1 MKYKTCEMEDEY
13 KAAPGDILNLQKQ
26 IEISPEHAEIL
37 MNKWK
42 GDLFKATL
50 DAFKLSDGITSV
62 LYEKVNM
69 DLYLND
75 NTLGIEDET
84 NTHRKLEKARIISDE
99 KDSILNDSKDD
110 PYETS
115 RLIKFEYIPF
125 NYDTELFLRKSIN
138 TDKYNMETNTIEKYL
153 LDTRIEELGAS
164 NVIPRFLGG
173 KSKKLYKKW
182 SLTDPAIFFLK
193 NHKITRGIS
202 DFDKYENRIGTSLL
216 RKAGHLLDNEI
227 LVGSCVVVDNWFLAK

>member
-1 MKYKTCEMEDEY
+1 MEDEY

-26 IEISPEHAEIL
+26 IEISSEHAEIL

-99 KDSILNDSKDD
+99 KDSILNDSKED

-153 LDTRIEELGAS
+153 LDTQIEELGNS

-193 NHKITRGIS
+193 NHKITQGVS
-202 DFDKYENRIGTSLL
+202 EFDKYENRIGTSLL

>member
-99 KDSILNDSKDD
+99 KDSILNDSKED

-153 LDTRIEELGAS
+153 LDTRIEELGDS
-164 NVIPRFLGG
+164 NVVPRFLGG

-193 NHKITRGIS
+193 NHKIALGIS

>member
-1 MKYKTCEMEDEY
+1 MKYKTREMEDEY

-26 IEISPEHAEIL
+26 IEISSEHAEIL

-153 LDTRIEELGAS
+153 LDTRIEELGDS
-164 NVIPRFLGG
+164 NVVPRFLGG

-193 NHKITRGIS
+193 NHKIALGIS

>member
-1 MKYKTCEMEDEY
+1 M
-13 KAAPGDILNLQKQ
+13 
-26 IEISPEHAEIL
+26 
-37 MNKWK
+37 
-42 GDLFKATL
+42 
-50 DAFKLSDGITSV
+50 
-62 LYEKVNM
+62 
-69 DLYLND
+69 YLND

-99 KDSILNDSKDD
+99 KDSILNDSKED

-153 LDTRIEELGAS
+153 LDTRIEELGDS
-164 NVIPRFLGG
+164 NVVPRFLGG

-193 NHKITRGIS
+193 NHKIALGIS